1 MGGFRGTSL
10 SVKTSR
16 SGFRDTDGDG
26 RISFA
31 DSTEIFVADLDGQ
44 NLSSVLP
51 SGLIEDGFAESSNRQ
66 QLYVRAKM
74 RPKDSSITQADWP
87 EKLFVYD
94 IKARKLRPFSE
105 IDSTLSLAKQIL
117 WGK

>member
-1 MGGFRGTSL
+1 MGAFRGKSL

-51 SGLIEDGFAESSNRQ
+51 SGLIEDGFVESSNRQ
-66 QLYVRAKM
+66 QLYVRATM